1 MLFLKTTDSVYTIFP
16 ILTLPYHNRSSFNEK
31 QLTLDSLLSWENL
44 KKKKKLMKPQNVLSG
59 SFLLWTGKLPRFF
72 STPSLNSYHL

>member
-1 MLFLKTTDSVYTIFP
+1 MLFLKTTNSVYTIFP
-16 ILTLPYHNRSSFNEK
+16 ILTLPYHNRSAFNEK

-44 KKKKKLMKPQNVLSG
+44 KKQKLMKLQNVLSG
-59 SFLLWTGKLPRFF
+59 NFLLWTGKLPRFF